1 MTQDQAFL
9 DGEADAWFLRNKDAL
24 ASVRGD
30 MPLRLVEMYDL
41 APTWALEVGCAN
53 GWRLDALRRDYG
65 AKHCV
70 GIDPSLV
77 ALEAGRAS
85 FPDLDLRHG
94 TAAAL
99 PCAEGEVYDLVVV
112 YFVLHWVGRSQLLRS
127 LAEIDRVTEGAGH
140 VIIGDF
146 LPNSP
151 RKEPYHHR
159 PGLWTY
165 TTDYSAILEATGMFT
180 RIARLTFDH
189 ETRAL
194 GGIVPERRRCTCD
207 LLRKESTFRT

>member
-9 DGEADAWFLRNKDAL
+9 DGEADAWWLRNKDAL

-41 APTWALEVGCAN
+41 APVWALEIGCAN

-70 GIDPSLV
+70 GVDPSLV
-77 ALEAGRAS
+77 ALEAGRTA
-85 FPDLDLRHG
+85 FPALDLRHG
-94 TAAAL
+94 TAASL

-127 LAEIDRVTEGAGH
+127 LAEIDRVTTGAGH
-140 VIIGDF
+140 IIIGDF

-151 RKEPYHHR
+151 RKEPYKHR

-165 TTDYSAILEATGMFT
+165 TLDYSDILVETGMFT
-180 RIARLTFDH
+180 RVARLTFDH
-189 ETRAL
+189 ETRVL
-194 GGIVPERRRCTCD
+194 GGIVPERQRCTCD
-207 LLRKESTFRT
+207 LLRKESAFR